1 MHQTDYPNSTRY
13 WGTVACEDSLGNDAS
28 PAEPN
33 NQASVL
39 LARLNERA
47 RLRKAGKLI
56 SEIGLTEGEGNCV
69 KQNENHSEESH
80 KKSPTK
86 KKNKSKTKGQTDQN
100 DVSLTAVT
108 DAEETCINGEES
120 GEDSSLKKKKKKK
133 KHSKDVEEDIGDKT
147 QMNEE
152 VEFNAD
158 CPQKKGKKHK
168 LRTESINLEAD
179 PLEGNRYIDTNNKKS
194 FKQSSKR
201 QADSNTAALGENS
214 TKESVDPL
222 IDSSFGALSEKEK
235 KCKRKKTESEDDY
248 QLEAGDIEPST
259 LLSENNKK
267 KRKVNECSTNSL
279 IHNNNA
285 SEENTENLTMENGVV
300 NSDAD
305 ASQNEE
311 DFEPPDASKLQT
323 KHEEKRRLK
332 KDKKKEKK
340 RKKKHA
346 RQNGEIGGFT
356 LVGEVSSTTKA
367 KVERVLPLWMSNPV
381 RFGRDIQGEKVPLE
395 SIPGIDTSLKK
406 VLKKRE
412 IEHFFPVQTCVIP
425 ELLTSVSSISTRF
438 RPRDI
443 CVSAP
448 TGSGKTLCY
457 VLPII
462 QALSNRNVRRIRA
475 LVLLPVQELAMQVYK
490 VFQTYAVIK
499 QLKIG
504 LVSGIKFF
512 KEEQQALVRHDY
524 AGYHSLIDIL
534 VATPGRLSDH
544 LSFTKG
550 FDLSHLRYL
559 VLDEADHM
567 LATSGGE
574 WINRIEQSIKDQ
586 NVENGT
592 IGLQAMG
599 AVNFPKPSLHRLL
612 FSATLTNNPEQLK
625 HVPLY
630 RPKLFTTC
638 DSAPTISVVKSSE
651 VTKYTRPAELT
662 EEFTVVEESVK
673 PLIIH
678 HLIQSRGWS
687 KVLIF
692 TNSLETTHKLTVLLS
707 LIAKDMN
714 VKEISKFIN
723 KKKRKFIVANFLSGD
738 IDILVASDVM
748 ARGLDIPNVDN
759 VVSYDVTSNTTYI
772 HRIGRTARAGR
783 PGTAVSLVT
792 LDKMRDFK
800 GILRNGGQNA
810 KEFTVPTND
819 LEPYEEMYVEALAK
833 MKDILHEEGQ
843 KKQGNTERENAHK
856 HRHFIERKNIQGN
869 KDFSSKK
876 PNHDQNDRY

>member
-1 MHQTDYPNSTRY
+1 MHQTDYPPSTRY
-13 WGTVACEDSLGNDAS
+13 WGTVASEDALGNDAN

-39 LARLNERA
+39 LAQLNERA
-47 RLRKAGKLI
+47 RLRKARKLDL
-56 SEIGLTEGEGNCV
+56 EVGLNEGEGNYV
-69 KQNENHSEESH
+69 KENENHSEESY
-80 KKSPTK
+80 KKSPK
-86 KKNKSKTKGQTDQN
+86 KKKKKSKTKGQTDQN

-108 DAEETCINGEES
+108 DAEETFINGEES
-120 GEDSSLKKKKKKK
+120 DEDSLLKKKK
-133 KHSKDVEEDIGDKT
+133 KHSKYVEKDIGDKT
-147 QMNEE
+147 SQMNEK
-152 VEFNAD
+152 VEFNKD
-158 CPQKKGKKHK
+158 CPHKKGKKHK

-179 PLEGNRYIDTNNKKS
+179 PLEDN
-194 FKQSSKR
+194 R
-201 QADSNTAALGENS
+201 QADSNTSALGENN
-214 TKESVDPL
+214 TVEGIGPF
-222 IDSSFGALSEKEK
+222 IDNSFGALSEKEK
-235 KCKRKKTESEDDY
+235 KCKKRKKTESEDDS
-248 QLEAGDIEPST
+248 QLEGGDMEPST
-259 LLSENNKK
+259 QLSENNKK
-267 KRKVNECSTNSL
+267 RKVNEQSTNSL
-279 IHNNNA
+279 THNNNA
-285 SEENTENLTMENGVV
+285 SDENAKNLTMENGVAD
-300 NSDAD
+300 SDAD
-305 ASQNEE
+305 TDEG
-311 DFEPPDASKLQT
+311 DFEPPEASKLQT
-323 KHEEKRRLK
+323 EHEEKRRMK

-340 RKKKHA
+340 RKKKQA
-346 RQNGEIGGFT
+346 RHNGEIGGFT
-356 LVGEVSSTTKA
+356 LVGEVSSATKP
-367 KVERVLPLWMSNPV
+367 KVERVLPLWMSNPI
-381 RFGRDIQGEKVPLE
+381 RFGRDIKGEKVPVE
-395 SIPGIDTSLKK
+395 SMPGIDTSLKK
-406 VLKKRE
+406 ILKKRD

-425 ELLTSVSSISTRF
+425 ELLASVSSISTRF
-438 RPRDI
+438 RPRDV

-504 LVSGIKFF
+504 LVSGVKLF

-550 FDLSHLRYL
+550 FDLSYLRYL

-586 NVENGT
+586 NVVENGT
-592 IGLQAMG
+592 ISLQGIG
-599 AVNFPKPSLHRLL
+599 AVHFPKPPLHRLL

-638 DSAPTISVVKSSE
+638 ESAPACSVLKSSE

-714 VKEISKFIN
+714 VREVSKFVD

-738 IDILVASDVM
+738 INILIASDVM

-792 LDKMRDFK
+792 LDKMRNFK

-810 KEFTVPTND
+810 KEFTVPTSD

-833 MKDILHEEGQ
+833 MKGILHEEKQ
-843 KKQGNTERENAHK
+843 KKRGNTEKIGRAHV
-856 HRHFIERKNIQGN
+856 
-869 KDFSSKK
+869 
-876 PNHDQNDRY
+876 

>member
-1 MHQTDYPNSTRY
+1 MHQTDYPTSTRY
-13 WGTVACEDSLGNDAS
+13 WGTEACEDPLGNDAS

-33 NQASVL
+33 DQASVL

-47 RLRKAGKLI
+47 RLRKAGKPIL
-56 SEIGLTEGEGNCV
+56 GEGNCV
-69 KQNENHSEESH
+69 KENEKHSEESH
-80 KKSPTK
+80 KKTPTK

-108 DAEETCINGEES
+108 DAEETFINGEEN
-120 GEDSSLKKKKKKK
+120 GEDSPLKKKKKK

-152 VEFNAD
+152 VEFNED
-158 CPQKKGKKHK
+158 CSQKKGKKDK

-179 PLEGNRYIDTNNKKS
+179 PLEGNRHTDTNNKKS
-194 FKQSSKR
+194 LKQSSKR
-201 QADSNTAALGENS
+201 QGDSNTDALGENS
-214 TKESVDPL
+214 TQESVDPL
-222 IDSSFGALSEKEK
+222 IDNSSGAVSEKEK
-235 KCKRKKTESEDDY
+235 KCKKRKKTESEDDSK
-248 QLEAGDIEPST
+248 LEAGDIEPST
-259 LLSENNKK
+259 LLSENK
-267 KRKVNECSTNSL
+267 KRKVNECSTN
-279 IHNNNA
+279 
-285 SEENTENLTMENGVV
+285 LTKENGVADR
-300 NSDAD
+300 DAD
-305 ASQNEE
+305 ASQNEG
-311 DFEPPDASKLQT
+311 DSEPPEASKLQT
-323 KHEEKRRLK
+323 EREAKRRLK
-332 KDKKKEKK
+332 KEKKKEKK
-340 RKKKHA
+340 WKKKQA
-346 RQNGEIGGFT
+346 RNNGEIGGFT

-412 IEHFFPVQTCVIP
+412 IENFFPVQTCVIP
-425 ELLTSVSSISTRF
+425 ELLGSVSSISTRF

-462 QALSNRNVRRIRA
+462 QALGNRNVRRIRA

-490 VFQTYAVIK
+490 VFQTYAVTK

-504 LVSGIKFF
+504 LVNGVKAF

-524 AGYHSLIDIL
+524 AGHHSLIDIL

-567 LATSGGE
+567 LATGGGE

-586 NVENGT
+586 NVEIGT
-592 IGLQAMG
+592 LGLQAMG
-599 AVNFPKPSLHRLL
+599 AVHFPKPSLHRLL

-638 DSAPTISVVKSSE
+638 DSGPTISVAKNSE

-678 HLIQSRGWS
+678 HLIKSRGWS

-714 VKEISKFIN
+714 VKEVSKFVD

-738 IDILVASDVM
+738 INVLVASDVM

-800 GILRNGGQNA
+800 GILRNGGQSA
-810 KEFTVPTND
+810 TEFTVPTSD

-833 MKDILHEEGQ
+833 MKDILQGEEQ
-843 KKQGNTERENAHK
+843 KKRGNTERENAHK
-856 HRHFIERKNIQGN
+856 HRHFIERKNVQGN
-869 KDFSSKK
+869 KDLSSKK
-876 PNHDQNDRY
+876 PNHDQKDRY